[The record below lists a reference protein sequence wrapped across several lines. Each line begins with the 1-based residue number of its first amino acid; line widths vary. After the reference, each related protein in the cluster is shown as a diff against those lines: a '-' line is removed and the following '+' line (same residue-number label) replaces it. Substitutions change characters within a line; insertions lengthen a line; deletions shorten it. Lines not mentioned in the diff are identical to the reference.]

1 MHFELI
7 LFVLW
12 LQIKDVWA
20 DRRVGVLK
28 LTLKTLKRQKKKK
41 KRANAYQT
49 EENTI
54 FERKGIFLFGW
65 ASFADWTLSD
75 SFALQGQMSIW
86 EELVKEICSEL
97 RMKT

>member
-12 LQIKDVWA
+12 LQIKDVWV

-49 EENTI
+49 EENNI

-65 ASFADWTLSD
+65 ASFADWT
-75 SFALQGQMSIW
+75 
-86 EELVKEICSEL
+86 
-97 RMKT
+97 

>member
-12 LQIKDVWA
+12 LQIKDVWV

-28 LTLKTLKRQKKKK
+28 LTLKTLKRPEKKKH
-41 KRANAYQT
+41 ANAYQT
-49 EENTI
+49 EENNI

-65 ASFADWTLSD
+65 ASFADWT
-75 SFALQGQMSIW
+75 
-86 EELVKEICSEL
+86 
-97 RMKT
+97 